1 MFEEL
6 IQAIRQSDT
15 IILHRHSFPDGDAL
29 GSQIGLKHIL
39 RDSFPDKQIYAVG
52 DGAGRYGFMEDCT
65 MDEVPDSAFSGALS
79 IILDCGAAA
88 LVSDTRYSLAAR
100 TARID
105 HHTFSGSFT
114 DTEVIDTSFE
124 SCCGMIVELALEQ
137 GLTVSSLA
145 AKSLFTGMVTDSG
158 RFRYDSTSPRTFR
171 QAAFLMEQKFDVNEV
186 YLDLYAD
193 DFDMKRL
200 RSEFVLKIR
209 FTPNNVA
216 YIYTTAQE
224 LEALHQDTF
233 TISRGM
239 VNTMA
244 DIRGVEIW
252 ANFTETPGGVLCELR
267 SSRQSIVH
275 IATKYGGGGHAKA
288 CGATVPSREVAM
300 QLLDDLNDMIKE

>member
-1 MFEEL
+1 MFEQI
-6 IQAIRQSDT
+6 IQEIRQFDT
-15 IILHRHSFPDGDAL
+15 IILHRHNYPDGDAL

-39 RDSFPDKQIYAVG
+39 RDSFPEKHIYAVG

-65 MDEVPDSAFSGALS
+65 MDEVPDSAFKDALS

-88 LVSDTRYSLAAR
+88 LVSDDRYTQAAR
-100 TARID
+100 TARMD
-105 HHTFSGSFT
+105 HHTFSGTFT

-124 SCCGMIVELALEQ
+124 SCCGLVTELAMEQ

-158 RFRYDSTSPRTFR
+158 RFRYDSISPRTFR
-171 QAAFLMEQKFDVNEV
+171 QAAFLMEQKFDVNDV
-186 YLDLYAD
+186 YLELYAD
-193 DFDMKRL
+193 DFAMRHL
-200 RSEFVLKIR
+200 RAQFTLKIQ
-209 FTPNNVA
+209 FTPRNVA
-216 YIYTTAQE
+216 YIYTTKEE
-224 LEALHQDTF
+224 LEALQQDTF

-252 ANFTETPGGVLCELR
+252 ANFTETPEGVLCELR

-275 IATKYGGGGHAKA
+275 IASKYGGGGHAKA
-288 CGATVPSREVAM
+288 CGATVPSREAAM
-300 QLLDDLNDMIKE
+300 QMLSDLDDMIKE